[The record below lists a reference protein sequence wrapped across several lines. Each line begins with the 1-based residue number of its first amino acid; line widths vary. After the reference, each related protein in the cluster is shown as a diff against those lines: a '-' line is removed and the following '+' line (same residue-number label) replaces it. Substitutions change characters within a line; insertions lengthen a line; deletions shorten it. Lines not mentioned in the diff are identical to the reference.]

1 VNLSSVKAK
10 LRLVNKLGFVESM
23 RKGNTGVGYT
33 LEFLMGIEENNSSGA
48 DIEGCIEIKAKR
60 KSGSSRVT
68 SFCQSPIW
76 HVKIRDIIKQYGL
89 DAGPRINF
97 YPSLKCGAPNPQGLT
112 LKVDNDNLFIMGKGE
127 ETLAELPLEVLVF
140 RFRQK
145 YKQLILVYADREKQR
160 GKLER
165 FWFNEAYYCSKL
177 SASKIATLLKQGK
190 IVVEPRI
197 WMCKETKKL
206 RDRGMAIR
214 LSDKWTKQLFLEVE
228 KIM

>member
-1 VNLSSVKAK
+1 MNLEQVKEK
-10 LRLVNKLGFVESM
+10 LRSINEVGFVDSK

-60 KSGSSRVT
+60 KLGSSRIT

-97 YPSLKCGAPNPQGLT
+97 YPSLKCDAPNPQGLT

-160 GKLER
+160 GKPEK
-165 FWFNEAYYCSKL
+165 FWFNKAYYCSKL
-177 SASKIATLLKQGK
+177 SASKIATLLNQGK

-197 WMCKETKKL
+197 WMCKETKRL

-214 LSDKWTKQLFLEVE
+214 LSDKWTKQLFLNVE

>member
-1 VNLSSVKAK
+1 MNLEQVKEK
-10 LRLVNKLGFVESM
+10 LRSINEVGFVDSK

-60 KSGSSRVT
+60 KSGSSRIT

-76 HVKIRDIIKQYGL
+76 HVKVRDIIKKYGL

-160 GKLER
+160 GKPEK